1 VSLVVEML
9 ARPHLPVEVPDT
21 ELAQLRTE
29 VAQLREAMD
38 RRAPI
43 EQAKGALMQQMRCR
57 AEEAF
62 AELVRRSQRSHVKL
76 HDVAVALLAEIPA
89 AD

>member
-1 VSLVVEML
+1 VVEML
-9 ARPHLPVEVPDT
+9 ARPHPPVGVPDA
-21 ELAQLRTE
+21 ELAQLRMQ
-29 VAQLREAMD
+29 VAQLTEAMD

-43 EQAKGALMQQMRCR
+43 EQAKGALMQQLRCS

-76 HDVAVALLAEIPA
+76 HDVAVALLAELPA

>member
-1 VSLVVEML
+1 ML
-9 ARPHLPVEVPDT
+9 ARPHAPVDAPDA

-29 VAQLREAMD
+29 VAQLREAMS

-43 EQAKGALMQQMRCR
+43 EQAKGVLMQRMRCS
-57 AEEAF
+57 ADDAF

-76 HDVAVALLAEIPA
+76 HDVAVALLAEVPA
-89 AD
+89 GE